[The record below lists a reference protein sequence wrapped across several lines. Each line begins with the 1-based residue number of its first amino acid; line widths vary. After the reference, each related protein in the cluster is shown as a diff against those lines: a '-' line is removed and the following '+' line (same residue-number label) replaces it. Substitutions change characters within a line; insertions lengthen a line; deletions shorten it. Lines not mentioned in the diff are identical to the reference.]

1 MNALEA
7 TQISRSVL
15 AQVTNGPAQGLFLL
29 LTPLSKTG
37 DVWDLEFSEPV
48 TVDGQVFDEPMDVRI
63 DLQIDR
69 EFLASYEIQP
79 VQGAT
84 RSEISAHFPKVTR
97 FVDLPG

>member
-15 AQVTNGPAQGLFLL
+15 ARVTNGPAKGLFLL
-29 LTPLSKTG
+29 LTPLSETG
-37 DVWDLEFSEPV
+37 EIWDLEFSEPV
-48 TVDGQVFDEPMDVRI
+48 TIDGQVFDEPMDVRI